1 MSERL
6 IDRIRAVADWERDNP
21 ALAAAWNGALAEKR
35 TRERCEHLAAFLG
48 EQEARAPEFLR
59 SCGLQDREI
68 AFLLG
73 GGMRRWKSAEAVAAF
88 LAQAHGQDA
97 KTFLLL
103 AGDVGTGKTIAAA
116 SYFLAAGRTGYEHPD
131 LGRVW
136 EWSNR
141 SCLYRDARDLARQSI
156 YAEDEK
162 REEVRMKACR
172 ALILD
177 ELGAETMTE
186 IWLSRLE
193 GIIDARYRV
202 KLPTILVTNL
212 DRVRVQA
219 VYGARVW
226 RRVREAGM
234 SPRLETEPEDRRAAG

>member
-21 ALAAAWNGALAEKR
+21 AVAAAWNGALAEKR
-35 TRERCEHLAAFLG
+35 VRERAGQIRSFLA

-68 AFLLG
+68 AFLLS
-73 GGMRRWKSAEAVAAF
+73 GGMRRWKSMEAVSAF
-88 LAQAHGQDA
+88 GAQAHEKDA

-103 AGDVGTGKTIAAA
+103 AGEVGTGKTIAAT
-116 SYFLAAGRTGYEHPD
+116 SYFLMAGKTSYEHPD
-131 LGRVW
+131 LGTIW
-136 EWSNR
+136 QWSDR
-141 SCLYRDARDLARQSI
+141 SCLYRDARDLAREGI
-156 YAEDEK
+156 YSDEEK
-162 REEVRMKACR
+162 RAEGRMKACR
-172 ALILD
+172 ALVID

-202 KLPTILVTNL
+202 KLPTILASNL
-212 DRVRVQA
+212 DRTRFCTL
-219 VYGARVW
+219 YGARIW

-234 SPRLETEPEDRRAAG
+234 SPRLEPEQEDRRVAG